1 MSNKQY
7 CTHDNEDSWWEYDA
21 RSMPLCLV
29 CEVCKVVKL
38 SAYRGDV
45 LTDPNYHAD
54 EPIEEQT

>member
-21 RSMPLCLV
+21 RSMPLCRV

-45 LTDPNYHAD
+45 LTDPNYYSD
-54 EPIEEQT
+54 EPIEEQA